1 MLSDEVKK
9 SLICKL
15 LHGNAQSPSSLHLN
29 SPVGEGLRFFCFKP
43 VTQEVQ
49 LFCGVQG
56 IFSVLPFMLPK
67 PCLLIV
73 RQGAFGS
80 SHSELRK

>member
-1 MLSDEVKK
+1 MLSVEVKK
-9 SLICKL
+9 SLICEL

-29 SPVGEGLRFFCFKP
+29 SPVGEGLLFFCFKP

-49 LFCGVQG
+49 FFRGVQR

-67 PCLLIV
+67 PCLLIAC
-73 RQGAFGS
+73 QGAFGS
-80 SHSELRK
+80 RHWELRK